1 MDLLGHGRIFSH
13 RLKWRR
19 ARATLGANVRSELRP
34 APSNGGLVLAQQ
46 NGNETA
52 KPRRELRLAIVC
64 YGGVSLCVYMHG
76 TTKEIHRLVKASRLL
91 AAGGDETGASTP
103 SERVYHDLLTQAAGP
118 DGVRTEVVVDV
129 VAGTSA
135 GGINGIFLA
144 KALAHN
150 LSQDLLRDLWF
161 DKGDIKKLL
170 RGPARLPIWM
180 KAPFL
185 LARGI
190 KKAPL
195 RGKDMSIWLYDALRG
210 MDDSRAAPPAPQT
223 LMPDGHL
230 LQLFVTMTDF
240 YGYDR
245 QISIADPKLAHDR
258 RHRHVFEFRY
268 GDGPD
273 LFGSDRN
280 LALAFAAR
288 TTSCFPG
295 AFPPVSIPVFKG
307 YLPNA
312 PGDLRDPFFRLYE
325 VSGADVE
332 RTYFVDG
339 GVLDNRPF
347 GYVIDAIRQKRAEV
361 EVDRRMLYLEPDP
374 GGAAAAA
381 PAKEPET
388 IAAVLGA
395 VSGIP
400 RREPILDD
408 LLEVARLNERVRR
421 IQDVVILS
429 FDKIAEQ
436 TAAILGGALTPDAP
450 PDADAVAS
458 LNTELSEA
466 ARKDAGMAYV
476 TYVRSKISGAVDRLG
491 TTACNV
497 CDYPVDANHAFL
509 VRSVFR
515 CWAEQEGLFEQSA
528 EPTDSQIRFLQTFD
542 LDYGVRRLQF
552 VLAGVNAWYDRVG
565 EVEHP
570 SREQLDAVKARLWQA
585 VVHLRD
591 AMSGDRFTPE
601 LTKSLGACF
610 PVKDIADFLAEA
622 GFEPKRYVERREQEL
637 DALVRDISTFL
648 EGELRDFNKALYTD
662 MERLTDGWDWA
673 RRQDILVR
681 FLGFPFWDI
690 LLFPIQSV
698 AGAGERDSVEVI
710 RMSPRDAHLLH
721 VPGGGPKLD
730 GLGFAHF
737 RGFFKRQYREN
748 DYLWGRLD
756 AAERM
761 IGIVLGPDHPE
772 FRVWCGRAFAAILD
786 EEEPALGL
794 VRPLVQHV
802 RHQAHA
808 LAKTEHPDLAGRPPA
823 EPVPARSE
831 HSAAS

>member
-1 MDLLGHGRIFSH
+1 LAEETGNG
-13 RLKWRR
+13 
-19 ARATLGANVRSELRP
+19 TNAN
-34 APSNGGLVLAQQ
+34 
-46 NGNETA
+46 
-52 KPRRELRLAIVC
+52 PRRELRLAIVC

-91 AAGGDETGASTP
+91 AAGGADYDEGTP
-103 SERVYHDLLTQAAGP
+103 CERFYRKLLTEASGP
-118 DGVRTEVVVDV
+118 DGVRTDVVVDI

-144 KALAHN
+144 KALARN
-150 LSQDLLRDLWF
+150 LSQDSLRDLWF

-170 RGPARLPIWM
+170 RGPSWLPILL

-210 MDDSRAAPPAPQT
+210 MEDEGSSPPALQT
-223 LMPDGHL
+223 LMPDGHM

-245 QISIADPKLAHDR
+245 QISIADPRLAHDR
-258 RHRHVFEFRY
+258 RHRHVFEFRH
-268 GDGPD
+268 GDGLD
-273 LFGSDRN
+273 LFDPDHN
-280 LALAFAAR
+280 LGLAFAAR

-295 AFPPVSIPVFKG
+295 AFPPVSIPLFRS
-307 YLPNA
+307 YLPKA
-312 PGDLRDPFFRLYE
+312 PGELKQFFRLYE

-347 GYVIDAIRQKRAEV
+347 GYVIDAVRQKRAEV
-361 EVDRRMLYLEPDP
+361 EVDRRLLYLEPDP
-374 GGAAAAA
+374 AGAGATA
-381 PAKEPET
+381 PGKEPET

-408 LLEVARLNERVRR
+408 LLEVARLNERVER

-429 FDKIAEQ
+429 FDRIAEK
-436 TAAILGGALTPDAP
+436 TNEILQGVLSPGAP
-450 PDADAVAS
+450 PDPDAVAKFQ
-458 LNTELSEA
+458 TRISEA
-466 ARKDAGMAYV
+466 AREDAGMAYV

-509 VRSVFR
+509 VRSVYR
-515 CWAEQEGLFEQSA
+515 RWAEQAGLFEQTA
-528 EPTDSQIRFLQTFD
+528 EPTEAQIQFLRVFD
-542 LDYGVRRLQF
+542 LDYGIRRLQF
-552 VLAGVNAWYDRVG
+552 VLAGVNAWYDRVDKPG
-565 EVEHP
+565 HP

-585 VVHLRD
+585 IVHLRD
-591 AMSGDRFTPE
+591 AMSGERFTPE
-601 LTKSLGACF
+601 LTKGLGACF
-610 PVKDIADFLAEA
+610 PVKDIADFLAEE
-622 GFEPKRYVERREQEL
+622 GFRPKLYVERKQQEL
-637 DALVRDISTFL
+637 DALERDLRSFL
-648 EGELRDFNKALYTD
+648 EGELKDFSRMLYAD
-662 MERLTDGWDWA
+662 MERLTDGWDWD

-721 VPGGGPKLD
+721 VPGGRPKLD
-730 GLGFAHF
+730 GIGLAHF
-737 RGFFKRQYREN
+737 RAFFKREYREN

-761 IGIVLGPDHPE
+761 IGILLGKDHPD
-772 FRVWCGRAFAAILD
+772 FRSWCGRAFTAILD
-786 EEEPALGL
+786 EEEPAVQL
-794 VRPLVQHV
+794 VKPLVAHL
-802 RHQAHA
+802 RRQAHA
-808 LAKTEHPDLAGRPPA
+808 LEETAPRPGGGGEAAGPQA
-823 EPVPARSE
+823 SSSDGGQAGAAVPARSE
-831 HSAAS
+831 HSAGS

>member
-1 MDLLGHGRIFSH
+1 
-13 RLKWRR
+13 
-19 ARATLGANVRSELRP
+19 
-34 APSNGGLVLAQQ
+34 LAQRTG
-46 NGNETA
+46 NGTTA
-52 KPRRELRLAIVC
+52 NPRRELRLAIVC

-91 AAGGDETGASTP
+91 ASGVPGDGDATP
-103 SERVYHDLLTQAAGP
+103 TERLYHDLLTQAAGP

-150 LSQDLLRDLWF
+150 LSQDSLRELWF

-170 RGPARLPIWM
+170 RGPAWLPIVL

-195 RGKDMSIWLYDALRG
+195 RGKDMSVWLYDALRG
-210 MDDSRAAPPAPQT
+210 MDDGGASPPSLRT

-258 RHRHVFEFRY
+258 RHRHVFEFTY

-273 LFGSDRN
+273 LFGSDQN
-280 LALAFAAR
+280 LGLSFAAR

-295 AFPPVSIPVFKG
+295 AFPPVSVPVFRN
-307 YLPNA
+307 YLPKV
-312 PGDLRDPFFRLYE
+312 PGDLKQFFRLYE

-347 GYVIDAIRQKRAEV
+347 GYVIDAVRQKRAEV
-361 EVDRRMLYLEPDP
+361 EVDRRLLYLEPDP

-381 PAKEPET
+381 PGKAPDT
-388 IAAVLGA
+388 IPAVLGA

-429 FDKIAEQ
+429 FDRIAEKTGEIIQ
-436 TAAILGGALTPDAP
+436 GALTPDAP
-450 PDADAVAS
+450 PGPETVAAFNTQ
-458 LNTELSEA
+458 LNDA

-476 TYVRSKISGAVDRLG
+476 TYVRSKISSAVDRLA

-509 VRSVFR
+509 VRSVYR
-515 CWAEQEGLFEQSA
+515 AWAEQAGLFEQTA
-528 EPTDSQIRFLQTFD
+528 EPTDRQIEFLHAFD
-542 LDYGVRRLQF
+542 LDYGIRRLQF
-552 VLAGVNAWYDRVG
+552 VLAGVNAWYDHVG
-565 EVEHP
+565 EEEHP
-570 SREQLDAVKARLWQA
+570 TREELDAVKARLWQA
-585 VVHLRD
+585 IVDLRE
-591 AMSGDRFTPE
+591 AMSGERFTPE
-601 LTKSLGACF
+601 LTSGLSSCF
-610 PVKDIADFLAEA
+610 PVKDIADFLKSE
-622 GFEPKRYVERREQEL
+622 GFEPDKYVARKGQEL
-637 DALVRDISTFL
+637 DALESDLRTFL
-648 EGELRDFNKALYTD
+648 ETDLKDFSKTLYAD
-662 MERLTDGWDWA
+662 MERLTDGWAWA

-681 FLGFPFWDI
+681 FLGFPFWDV
-690 LLFPIQSV
+690 LLFPIQNV

-721 VPGGGPKLD
+721 VPGGGAKLD
-730 GLGFAHF
+730 GIGFAHF

-761 IGIVLGPDHPE
+761 IGILLGPDHPE
-772 FRVWCGRAFAAILD
+772 FRAWCGRAFTAIL
-786 EEEPALGL
+786 EEEEEALKL
-794 VRPLVQHV
+794 VKPLVAHLG
-802 RHQAHA
+802 RQAQA
-808 LAKTEHPDLAGRPPA
+808 LAETGRARGDGGGAATAPRSSDGGEASAVAVGGEHAGDR
-823 EPVPARSE
+823 
-831 HSAAS
+831 

>member
-1 MDLLGHGRIFSH
+1 LALAEESG
-13 RLKWRR
+13 
-19 ARATLGANVRSELRP
+19 
-34 APSNGGLVLAQQ
+34 NG
-46 NGNETA
+46 TTPR
-52 KPRRELRLAIVC
+52 PRRELRLAIVC

-91 AAGGDETGASTP
+91 AAGDDGSGATTP
-103 SERVYHDLLTQAAGP
+103 SERVYRELLTEAAGP

-150 LSQDLLRDLWF
+150 LSQDSLRDLWF

-170 RGPARLPIWM
+170 RGPSWVPIFL

-195 RGKDMSIWLYDALRG
+195 RGKDMSIWLYNALRG
-210 MDDSRAAPPAPQT
+210 MDDGGASPPALET

-280 LALAFAAR
+280 LALSFAAR

-307 YLPNA
+307 YLPDA

-347 GYVIDAIRQKRAEV
+347 GYVIDAVRQKRAEV
-361 EVDRRMLYLEPDP
+361 EVDRRLLYLEPDP
-374 GGAAAAA
+374 GGPAAAA
-381 PAKEPET
+381 PGKEPAT
-388 IAAVLGA
+388 IAAVLGS

-436 TAAILGGALTPDAP
+436 TAAILGSALTPDAP
-450 PDADAVAS
+450 PDPDTVARFQ
-458 LNTELSEA
+458 TELNDT

-491 TTACNV
+491 TTACAV
-497 CDYPVDANHAFL
+497 CEYPVDANHAFL
-509 VRSVFR
+509 VRSVLR
-515 CWAEQEGLFEQSA
+515 CWAEQVGLFEQSA
-528 EPTDSQIRFLQTFD
+528 DPTDAQVRFLHTFD
-542 LDYGVRRLQF
+542 LDYGIRRLQF
-552 VLAGVNAWYDRVG
+552 VLAGVNAWYDHVG
-565 EVEHP
+565 EPGYP
-570 SREQLDAVKARLWQA
+570 SRDQLDAVKARLWEA
-585 VVHLRD
+585 IVRVRD
-591 AMSGDRFTPE
+591 AMSGERFTPE
-601 LTKSLGACF
+601 LTKGFTGCF
-610 PVKDIADFLAEA
+610 PVKDIARFLAEE
-622 GFEPKRYVERREQEL
+622 GFEPKRYVESRQQEL
-637 DALVRDISTFL
+637 DALARDLRTSIET
-648 EGELRDFNKALYTD
+648 ELKGFSATLYAD
-662 MERLTDGWDWA
+662 MQRLTDGWEWA

-698 AGAGERDSVEVI
+698 AGAGERDGVEVI

-737 RGFFKRQYREN
+737 RGFFKREYREN

-772 FRVWCGRAFAAILD
+772 LRAWCGRAFTAILD
-786 EEEPALGL
+786 EEEPALQL
-794 VRPLVQHV
+794 VKPLVSHV
-802 RHQAHA
+802 RHQARA
-808 LAKTEHPDLAGRPPA
+808 LADTASPHGDDAAPPEAAGRGEEA
-823 EPVPARSE
+823 GAVPAHSE
-831 HSAAS
+831 HSAGS

>member
-1 MDLLGHGRIFSH
+1 
-13 RLKWRR
+13 
-19 ARATLGANVRSELRP
+19 
-34 APSNGGLVLAQQ
+34 LAQETG
-46 NGNETA
+46 NGSTPN
-52 KPRRELRLAIVC
+52 PRRELRLAIVC

-91 AAGGDETGASTP
+91 AGGTYDEATP
-103 SERVYHDLLTQAAGP
+103 SERLYHDLLTQAAGP

-129 VAGTSA
+129 IAGTSA
-135 GGINGIFLA
+135 GGINGIFLG

-170 RGPARLPIWM
+170 RGPTRLPIWL
-180 KAPFL
+180 KAPWL

-195 RGKDMSIWLYDALRG
+195 RGKDMSIWLYDALGG
-210 MDDSRAAPPAPQT
+210 MDAGGATPSSLQT

-268 GDGPD
+268 GEGPD
-273 LFGSDRN
+273 LFDADHN
-280 LALAFAAR
+280 LGLAFAAR

-295 AFPPVSIPVFKG
+295 AFPPVSVPLFKS

-312 PGDLRDPFFRLYE
+312 PGDLHPFFRLYE

-347 GYVIDAIRQKRAEV
+347 GYVIDAVRLKRAEV
-361 EVDRRMLYLEPDP
+361 EVDRRLLYLEPDP

-381 PAKEPET
+381 PDEEPET
-388 IAAVLGA
+388 IPAVLGA

-429 FDKIAEQ
+429 FDRIAEK
-436 TAAILGGALTPDAP
+436 TGAILQGALTPDAP
-450 PDADAVAS
+450 PGPDTVARF
-458 LNTELSEA
+458 NTELNDA

-476 TYVRSKISGAVDRLG
+476 TYVRSKISDAVDRLG

-515 CWAEQEGLFEQSA
+515 CWAEQAGLFEQTS
-528 EPTDSQIRFLQTFD
+528 EPNDAQIRFLHTYD
-542 LDYGVRRLQF
+542 LDYGIRRLQF
-552 VLAGVNAWYDRVG
+552 VLAGVNAWYDHVG
-565 EVEHP
+565 DDGYP
-570 SREQLDAVKARLWQA
+570 SRAELDAVKARLWEA
-585 VVHLRD
+585 IVYLRD
-591 AMSGDRFTPE
+591 AMAGERFTPE
-601 LTKSLGACF
+601 LTRGLGACF
-610 PVKDIADFLAEA
+610 PVKDIADFLAEE
-622 GFEPKRYVERREQEL
+622 GFEPKKYVERKQQDL
-637 DALVRDISTFL
+637 DALERDLRAYL
-648 EGELRDFNKALYTD
+648 EGELKDFSRTLYAD

-721 VPGGGPKLD
+721 VPGGGPKLE

-737 RGFFKRQYREN
+737 RAFFKRQYREN

-756 AAERM
+756 GAERM
-761 IGIVLGPDHPE
+761 IGIVLGTGHPE
-772 FRVWCGRAFAAILD
+772 FRAWCGRAFTAILD
-786 EEEPALGL
+786 EEEQALRL
-794 VRPLVQHV
+794 VKPLVAHL
-802 RHQAHA
+802 RRQAQA
-808 LAKTEHPDLAGRPPA
+808 LTQTATAA
-823 EPVPARSE
+823 ARSE
-831 HSAAS
+831 HSVDT

>member
-1 MDLLGHGRIFSH
+1 LAHQTGNG
-13 RLKWRR
+13 
-19 ARATLGANVRSELRP
+19 TP
-34 APSNGGLVLAQQ
+34 AS
-46 NGNETA
+46 
-52 KPRRELRLAIVC
+52 PRRELRLAIVC

-76 TTKEIHRLVKASRLL
+76 MTKEIHRLVKASRLL
-91 AAGGDETGASTP
+91 AAGGARNGAATP
-103 SERVYHDLLTQAAGP
+103 SERLYDRLLAEAAGP

-170 RGPARLPIWM
+170 RGPSWLPIVL

-210 MDDSRAAPPAPQT
+210 MDDGGATPRELPT

-245 QISIADPKLAHDR
+245 QISIADPKIAHDR
-258 RHRHVFEFRY
+258 RHRHVFEFTY

-273 LFGSDRN
+273 LFGSDHN
-280 LALAFAAR
+280 LGLAFAAR

-295 AFPPVSIPVFKG
+295 AFPPVSVPLFKG
-307 YLPNA
+307 YLPSA
-312 PGDLRDPFFRLYE
+312 PGDLKSFFRLYE

-332 RTYFVDG
+332 KTYFVDG

-347 GYVIDAIRQKRAEV
+347 GYVIDAVRQKRAEV
-361 EVDRRMLYLEPDP
+361 EVDRRLLYLEPDP
-374 GGAAAAA
+374 GGAAAGA
-381 PAKEPET
+381 PGKAPDT
-388 IAAVLGA
+388 IPAVLGA

-421 IQDVVILS
+421 IQDVVVMS
-429 FDKIAEQ
+429 FDKIAEK
-436 TAAILGGALTPDAP
+436 TGAIIQGALTPDAP
-450 PDADAVAS
+450 PGPDTVAAFNTQ
-458 LNTELSEA
+458 LNDA
-466 ARKDAGMAYV
+466 AREDAGMAYV
-476 TYVRSKISGAVDRLG
+476 TYVRSKISSAVDRLA

-509 VRSVFR
+509 VRSVYR
-515 CWAEQEGLFEQSA
+515 AWAEKAKLFEQTA
-528 EPTDSQIRFLQTFD
+528 EPTDRQIQFLHAFD
-542 LDYGVRRLQF
+542 LDYGIRRLQF
-552 VLAGVNAWYDRVG
+552 VLAGVNAWYDHVG
-565 EVEHP
+565 EEEHP
-570 SREQLDAVKARLWQA
+570 TREELDAVKARLWESI
-585 VVHLRD
+585 VDLRE
-591 AMSGDRFTPE
+591 AMAGDRFTPE
-601 LTKSLGACF
+601 LTSGLSSCF
-610 PVKDIADFLAEA
+610 PVKDIAEFLKTE
-622 GFEPKRYVERREQEL
+622 GFEPHKYVARKQQEL
-637 DALVRDISTFL
+637 DALERDLRAFL
-648 EGELRDFNKALYTD
+648 ETELKDFSKTLYGD
-662 MERLTDGWDWA
+662 MERLTDGWAWP

-681 FLGFPFWDI
+681 FLGFPFWDV

-698 AGAGERDSVEVI
+698 AGAGERDNVEVL

-721 VPGGGPKLD
+721 KPGGGNKLD
-730 GLGFAHF
+730 GIGFAHF

-761 IGIVLGPDHPE
+761 IGIVLGTDHPE
-772 FRVWCGRAFAAILD
+772 FRSWCGRAFIAILD
-786 EEEPALGL
+786 EEDQALGL
-794 VRPLVQHV
+794 VKPLVADL
-802 RHQAHA
+802 RRQAQA
-808 LAKTEHPDLAGRPPA
+808 FAATAGVAGAPA
-823 EPVPARSE
+823 EAVAAGSE
-831 HSAAS
+831 RAVGS

>member
-1 MDLLGHGRIFSH
+1 
-13 RLKWRR
+13 
-19 ARATLGANVRSELRP
+19 
-34 APSNGGLVLAQQ
+34 LAQHTG
-46 NGNETA
+46 NGTPAN
-52 KPRRELRLAIVC
+52 PRRELRLAIVC

-91 AAGGDETGASTP
+91 AAGTPEDGSTTP
-103 SERVYHDLLTQAAGP
+103 SERLYHELLTEAAGP

-170 RGPARLPIWM
+170 RGPAWLPILL

-210 MDDSRAAPPAPQT
+210 MDDGGATPRDVPT
-223 LMPDGHL
+223 LMPEGHL

-245 QISIADPKLAHDR
+245 QISISDPKLAHDR

-268 GDGPD
+268 GEGPD
-273 LFGSDRN
+273 LFGPDDN
-280 LALAFAAR
+280 LGLAFAAR

-295 AFPPVSIPVFKG
+295 AFPPVSVGLFKG

-312 PGDLRDPFFRLYE
+312 PGDLNRFFRLYE

-347 GYVIDAIRQKRAEV
+347 GYVIDAVRQKRAEV
-361 EVDRRMLYLEPDP
+361 EVDRRLLYLEPDP

-381 PAKEPET
+381 PGKAPDT
-388 IAAVLGA
+388 IPAVLGA

-408 LLEVARLNERVRR
+408 LLDVAELNERVRR
-421 IQDVVILS
+421 IQDVVILN
-429 FDKIAEQ
+429 FDRIAEKTQ
-436 TAAILGGALTPDAP
+436 EILEGALRPDAP
-450 PDADAVAS
+450 PDADAVAGFER
-458 LNTELSEA
+458 ELSEA
-466 ARKDAGMAYV
+466 ARIDSGMAYV
-476 TYVRSKISGAVDRLG
+476 AYVRSKISEAVDRLA

-497 CDYPVDANHAFL
+497 CDYPTDANHAFL
-509 VRSVFR
+509 VRSVCR
-515 CWAEQEGLFEQSA
+515 AWAEQAGLFAQTA
-528 EPTDSQIRFLQTFD
+528 EPNQGQIEFLQTFD
-542 LDYGVRRLQF
+542 LDYGIRRLQF
-552 VLAGVNAWYDRVG
+552 VLAGINGWYDQVG
-565 EVEHP
+565 ESGYP
-570 SREQLDAVKARLWQA
+570 AREQLDAVKARLWQA
-585 VVHLRD
+585 IIHLRD
-591 AMSGDRFTPE
+591 AMSGERFTPE
-601 LTKSLGACF
+601 LTKGLGACF
-610 PVKDIADFLAEA
+610 PVKDITDFLAEK
-622 GFEPKRYVERREQEL
+622 GFEPKRYVEQKQQEL
-637 DALVRDISTFL
+637 DALVRDLRTFFD
-648 EGELRDFNKALYTD
+648 GELKDFAMTLYAD

-730 GLGFAHF
+730 GIGFAHF
-737 RGFFKRQYREN
+737 RGFFKREYREN
-748 DYLWGRLD
+748 DYVWGRLD

-761 IGIVLGPDHPE
+761 IGIVLGTDHPQ
-772 FRVWCGRAFAAILD
+772 FRAWCGRAFLAILD
-786 EEEPALGL
+786 EEEHALGL
-794 VRPLVQHV
+794 VKPLVSDLRRQAQAFAATAAADRAEEVEQPVGAAAGEHV
-802 RHQAHA
+802 
-808 LAKTEHPDLAGRPPA
+808 TG
-823 EPVPARSE
+823 S
-831 HSAAS
+831 